1 MFVSS
6 GPSADATSDGGG
18 GGAGSNFVS
27 SSGSNEL
34 SNTIAAN
41 GKAEFTK
48 KLRVIMAK

>member
-1 MFVSS
+1 MFISS
-6 GPSADATSDGGG
+6 GSSPDVTSDAGG

-41 GKAEFTK
+41 GKAEFMK
-48 KLRVIMAK
+48 KLRAIMAK